1 VSAPAVSIGLLL
13 PDVLG
18 TYSDAGN
25 AVVLTR
31 RLQWRGIPAE
41 VVTVTAEDT
50 PPRGCDLYLLG
61 GGEDTAQYFAARWL
75 ARHPWLPTAMTTT
88 AVTLGVCAGLQ
99 LLGRSMTDRDG
110 HEHPG
115 LDALDLTTWAAPGRA
130 VGETLVRCRLPGVGV
145 LTGFVNHG
153 GATVLGEDVTP
164 LGDVEHGHGNDPRGT
179 AEGAVSPAPAADDV
193 VRARPGVV
201 ATYLHGPVLARNP
214 ALADHLLARV
224 VGHAL
229 PDLDPDRVPD
239 LTALRRARVPHGDGR
254 GTGTRRHEGTS
265 PCPAR

>member
-1 VSAPAVSIGLLL
+1 MSAPAVSIGLLL

-25 AVVLTR
+25 AVVLAQ

-41 VVTVTAEDT
+41 IVTVTAEDT

-99 LLGRSMTDRDG
+99 LLGRSMTDGDG

-115 LDALDLTTWAAPGRA
+115 LGALDLTTWAAPRRA
-130 VGETLVRCRLPGVGV
+130 VGETLVRCRLPGVGM

-153 GATVLGEDVTP
+153 GATILGPDVTP
-164 LGDVEHGHGNDPRGT
+164 LGEIEQGHGNEPQGS
-179 AEGAVSPAPAADDV
+179 AEGAMSPAPGPGTAT
-193 VRARPGVV
+193 RALPGVV

-214 ALADHLLARV
+214 ALADHLLARA

-229 PDLDPDRVPD
+229 PDLDPSLVPD
-239 LTALRRARVPHGDGR
+239 LPALRSAYVPQG
-254 GTGTRRHEGTS
+254 
-265 PCPAR
+265 

>member
-1 VSAPAVSIGLLL
+1 MTAPAVSIGLLL

-18 TYSDAGN
+18 TYSDGGN
-25 AVVLTR
+25 ATVLAR

-41 VVTVTAEDT
+41 IVTVTADDV

-75 ARHPWLPTAMTTT
+75 ARYPWLPTAMTTT
-88 AVTLGVCAGLQ
+88 AVTLAVCAGLQ
-99 LLGRSMTDRDG
+99 LLGRSMTDREG

-115 LDALDLTTWAAPGRA
+115 LGALDLTTWPASRRA
-130 VGETLVRCRLPGVGV
+130 VGETLARCRLAGVGV

-153 GATVLGEDVTP
+153 GATVLGPDATP
-164 LGDVEHGHGNDPRGT
+164 LGEIVHGHANDPHGT
-179 AEGAVSPAPAADDV
+179 AEGAVSPVPDAGPV
-193 VRARPGVV
+193 TRARPGVV

-229 PDLDPDRVPD
+229 PDLDPSLVPD
-239 LTALRRARVPHGDGR
+239 LPALRSTYVHHD
-254 GTGTRRHEGTS
+254 
-265 PCPAR
+265 